1 MSWALGLSL
10 ALHAALL
17 FVHLG
22 APAAIDRLVRDNGLE
37 VILVN
42 TQTDEKKPSKARA
55 LAQTNLAGGGQ
66 AAQGRATS
74 PLMNA
79 PITQSGQADDQRQSK
94 LTQREIEQN
103 ELLAQTKRSLATLT
117 AKQAR
122 QADPALERQRQEL
135 LNMLAQIERRI
146 QEENARP
153 RKRYISPSTQES
165 SYALYYDQLRR
176 KIEARGTLL
185 FPESQG
191 QNLYGSLI
199 MVITIG
205 TSGQLVSAEV
215 ITGSGNPTLD
225 IQAKAIAK
233 GAGPFGAFTEDMRQE
248 MDQLA
253 LVTRFQFDR
262 SNSLQT
268 SLQAR

>member
-55 LAQTNLAGGGQ
+55 LAQTTLAGG
-66 AAQGRATS
+66 
-74 PLMNA
+74 
-79 PITQSGQADDQRQSK
+79 GQADDQRQSK

-191 QNLYGSLI
+191 QKLYGSLI

-225 IQAKAIAK
+225 MQAKAIAK